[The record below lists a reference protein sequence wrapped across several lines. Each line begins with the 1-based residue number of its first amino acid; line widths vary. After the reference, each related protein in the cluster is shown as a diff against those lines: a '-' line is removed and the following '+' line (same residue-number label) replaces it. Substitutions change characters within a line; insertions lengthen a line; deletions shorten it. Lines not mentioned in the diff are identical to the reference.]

1 MGTGRKRTI
10 EKRLVFGA
18 SKTHWSK
25 RQQNN
30 RTKRK
35 EEKMTYFILINNQ
48 QQGPYTLDE
57 LRSRNITSATLVWRE
72 GMTDWTPA
80 WKVAELVSLFHADAA
95 DKAQTTPPPAP
106 SMGAATT
113 GAATTGAAT
122 AGATGA
128 ATTDETATQGRSITE
143 QLYADAQEDE
153 TMNHGNG
160 HEEREEHKS
169 HTLRNGCIGLILVL
183 AAMAVGLVATCPT
196 EQAHREA
203 ITKEMNRFIKE
214 STDNQGDA
222 WGIIGNIISQK
233 IVGVVVDNLI
243 EVDNYGVCS
252 VGSITFKGKTHRVS
266 FGILG
271 HVFTFD
277 ADDIQRALENGS
289 DASDIFHSPLNNPGD
304 NDSSDDSSSDNGST
318 DGENYDNGSSSDDSG
333 SSYDQQDGSADDG
346 QNNGSSDSNEAD
358 GSDMSNM

>member
-1 MGTGRKRTI
+1 
-10 EKRLVFGA
+10 
-18 SKTHWSK
+18 
-25 RQQNN
+25 
-30 RTKRK
+30 
-35 EEKMTYFILINNQ
+35 MTYFILINNQ

-72 GMTDWTPA
+72 GMADWTPA

-95 DKAQTTPPPAP
+95 DNAQTTPPPAP
-106 SMGAATT
+106 S
-113 GAATTGAAT
+113 

-128 ATTDETATQGRSITE
+128 TTAPYAAEQETSAAQGASTAQGGASSQQAGAGSSYAQQAAQGRYNTN
-143 QLYADAQEDE
+143 QLYADAQDDE
-153 TMNHGNG
+153 TVDNGNG
-160 HEEREEHKS
+160 YEEREEHKS

-252 VGSITFKGKTHRVS
+252 VGSITLKGKTHRVS

-277 ADDIQRALENGS
+277 ADDIQRALEKGG

-304 NDSSDDSSSDNGST
+304 NDSSDDSSTDDGST
-318 DGENYDNGSSSDDSG
+318 DDGG

-346 QNNGSSDSNEAD
+346 QSNGSSDSNEAD

>member
-1 MGTGRKRTI
+1 
-10 EKRLVFGA
+10 
-18 SKTHWSK
+18 
-25 RQQNN
+25 
-30 RTKRK
+30 
-35 EEKMTYFILINNQ
+35 MTYFILINNQ

-95 DKAQTTPPPAP
+95 NNAQTTPPPAP
-106 SMGAATT
+106 ST
-113 GAATTGAAT
+113 
-122 AGATGA
+122 GATGA
-128 ATTDETATQGRSITE
+128 ATAPYAAEQGTSATQGASAAQGPSAAQAGASNQQAGAGRSYAQQAAQGRYNTN
-143 QLYADAQEDE
+143 QLYADAQDDE
-153 TMNHGNG
+153 TVDHGNG
-160 HEEREEHKS
+160 YEEREEHKS

-183 AAMAVGLVATCPT
+183 AAMVVGLVATCPT

-277 ADDIQRALENGS
+277 ADDIQRALENGG

-304 NDSSDDSSSDNGST
+304 NDSNSDDSNSDDESSDNGSSVD
-318 DGENYDNGSSSDDSG
+318 DGG

-346 QNNGSSDSNEAD
+346 QSDGSSDSNGAD

>member
-1 MGTGRKRTI
+1 
-10 EKRLVFGA
+10 
-18 SKTHWSK
+18 
-25 RQQNN
+25 
-30 RTKRK
+30 
-35 EEKMTYFILINNQ
+35 MTYFILINNQ

-72 GMTDWTPA
+72 GMADWTPA

-95 DKAQTTPPPAP
+95 DNAQTTPPPAP
-106 SMGAATT
+106 S
-113 GAATTGAAT
+113 

-128 ATTDETATQGRSITE
+128 ATAPYAAEQGTSATQGASAAQGGASSQQAGAGSSYAQQAAQGRYNTN

-153 TMNHGNG
+153 TVDHGNG
-160 HEEREEHKS
+160 YEEREEHKS

-252 VGSITFKGKTHRVS
+252 VGSITLKGKTHRVS

-277 ADDIQRALENGS
+277 ADDIQRALENGG

-304 NDSSDDSSSDNGST
+304 NDSSDDSSTDDGST
-318 DGENYDNGSSSDDSG
+318 DDGG

-346 QNNGSSDSNEAD
+346 QSNGSSDSNEAD

>member
-1 MGTGRKRTI
+1 
-10 EKRLVFGA
+10 
-18 SKTHWSK
+18 
-25 RQQNN
+25 
-30 RTKRK
+30 
-35 EEKMTYFILINNQ
+35 MTYFILINNQ

-72 GMTDWTPA
+72 GMADWTPA

-95 DKAQTTPPPAP
+95 DNAQTTPPPAP
-106 SMGAATT
+106 SAGAA
-113 GAATTGAAT
+113 GAAT
-122 AGATGA
+122 APYA
-128 ATTDETATQGRSITE
+128 AEQGTSATQGASAAQGRASSQQAGAGSSYAQQAAKGRYNTN
-143 QLYADAQEDE
+143 QLYADAQDDE
-153 TMNHGNG
+153 TVEHGNG
-160 HEEREEHKS
+160 YEEREEHKS

-183 AAMAVGLVATCPT
+183 AAIAVGLMATCPT

-277 ADDIQRALENGS
+277 ADDIQRALENGG

-304 NDSSDDSSSDNGST
+304 NDSSSDDSST
-318 DGENYDNGSSSDDSG
+318 DDGG

-346 QNNGSSDSNEAD
+346 QSDGSSDSNEAD
-358 GSDMSNM
+358 RSDMSNM

>member
-1 MGTGRKRTI
+1 
-10 EKRLVFGA
+10 
-18 SKTHWSK
+18 
-25 RQQNN
+25 
-30 RTKRK
+30 
-35 EEKMTYFILINNQ
+35 MTYFILINNQ

-72 GMTDWTPA
+72 GMADWTPA

-95 DKAQTTPPPAP
+95 DNAQTTPPPAP
-106 SMGAATT
+106 S
-113 GAATTGAAT
+113 

-128 ATTDETATQGRSITE
+128 TTAPYAAEQGASAAQGGASSQQAGAGSSYAQQAAQGRYNAN
-143 QLYADAQEDE
+143 QLYADAQDAE

-160 HEEREEHKS
+160 YEEREEHKS

-252 VGSITFKGKTHRVS
+252 VGSITLKGKTHRVS

-277 ADDIQRALENGS
+277 ADDIQRALENGG

-304 NDSSDDSSSDNGST
+304 NDSSSDDSSTDDGSTDGGSSDNGSST
-318 DGENYDNGSSSDDSG
+318 DDGG

-346 QNNGSSDSNEAD
+346 QSNGSSDSNEAD

>member
-1 MGTGRKRTI
+1 
-10 EKRLVFGA
+10 
-18 SKTHWSK
+18 
-25 RQQNN
+25 
-30 RTKRK
+30 
-35 EEKMTYFILINNQ
+35 MTYFILINNQ

-72 GMTDWTPA
+72 GMADWTPA

-95 DKAQTTPPPAP
+95 DNAQTTPPPAP
-106 SMGAATT
+106 SA
-113 GAATTGAAT
+113 GAAT
-122 AGATGA
+122 AGATVA
-128 ATTDETATQGRSITE
+128 ATTDEAAAQGRSNTN
-143 QLYADAQEDE
+143 QLYADAQDDE
-153 TMNHGNG
+153 TVDHGNG
-160 HEEREEHKS
+160 YEEREEHKS

-214 STDNQGDA
+214 STDNQSDA

-252 VGSITFKGKTHRVS
+252 VGSITLKGKTHRVS

-277 ADDIQRALENGS
+277 ADDIQRALENGG

-304 NDSSDDSSSDNGST
+304 NDSSSDDSSTDDGSTDGGSSDNGSST
-318 DGENYDNGSSSDDSG
+318 DDGG

-346 QNNGSSDSNEAD
+346 QSNGSSDSNEAD

>member
-1 MGTGRKRTI
+1 
-10 EKRLVFGA
+10 
-18 SKTHWSK
+18 
-25 RQQNN
+25 
-30 RTKRK
+30 
-35 EEKMTYFILINNQ
+35 MTYFILINNQ

-72 GMTDWTPA
+72 GMADWTPA

-95 DKAQTTPPPAP
+95 DNAQTTPPPAP
-106 SMGAATT
+106 SA
-113 GAATTGAAT
+113 GAAT
-122 AGATGA
+122 AGATVA
-128 ATTDETATQGRSITE
+128 ATTDEAAAQGRSNTN
-143 QLYADAQEDE
+143 QLYADAQDDE
-153 TMNHGNG
+153 TVDHGNG
-160 HEEREEHKS
+160 YEEREEHKS

-183 AAMAVGLVATCPT
+183 AAMAIGLMATCPT

-277 ADDIQRALENGS
+277 ADDIQRALENGG

-304 NDSSDDSSSDNGST
+304 NDSSSDDSSTDDGSTDDGSSDNGSST
-318 DGENYDNGSSSDDSG
+318 DDGG

-346 QNNGSSDSNEAD
+346 QSNGSSDSNGAD

>member
-1 MGTGRKRTI
+1 
-10 EKRLVFGA
+10 
-18 SKTHWSK
+18 
-25 RQQNN
+25 
-30 RTKRK
+30 
-35 EEKMTYFILINNQ
+35 MTYFILINNQ

-72 GMTDWTPA
+72 GMADWTPA

-95 DKAQTTPPPAP
+95 DNAQTTPPPAP
-106 SMGAATT
+106 SA
-113 GAATTGAAT
+113 GAAT
-122 AGATGA
+122 AGATVA
-128 ATTDETATQGRSITE
+128 ATTDEAAAQGRSNAN
-143 QLYADAQEDE
+143 QLYADAQDDE
-153 TMNHGNG
+153 TVDHGNG
-160 HEEREEHKS
+160 YEEREEHKS

-183 AAMAVGLVATCPT
+183 AAMAVGLMATCPT

-277 ADDIQRALENGS
+277 ADDIQRALENGG

-304 NDSSDDSSSDNGST
+304 NDSSSDDSSTDDGSTDGGSSDNGSST
-318 DGENYDNGSSSDDSG
+318 DDGG

-346 QNNGSSDSNEAD
+346 QSNGSSDSNEAD

>member
-1 MGTGRKRTI
+1 
-10 EKRLVFGA
+10 
-18 SKTHWSK
+18 
-25 RQQNN
+25 
-30 RTKRK
+30 
-35 EEKMTYFILINNQ
+35 MTYFILINNQ

-72 GMTDWTPA
+72 GMADWTPA

-95 DKAQTTPPPAP
+95 DNAQTTPPPAP
-106 SMGAATT
+106 SAGAAQQ
-113 GAATTGAAT
+113 GAS
-122 AGATGA
+122 
-128 ATTDETATQGRSITE
+128 ATQGGASSQQAGAGSSYAQQAAQGRYNTN
-143 QLYADAQEDE
+143 QLYADAQDDE
-153 TMNHGNG
+153 TVDHGNG
-160 HEEREEHKS
+160 YEEREEHKS

-183 AAMAVGLVATCPT
+183 AAMAIGLMATCPT

-277 ADDIQRALENGS
+277 ADDIQRALENGG

-304 NDSSDDSSSDNGST
+304 NDSSSDDGSTDDGSSDNGSST
-318 DGENYDNGSSSDDSG
+318 DDGG

-346 QNNGSSDSNEAD
+346 QSDGSSDSNGAD

>member
-1 MGTGRKRTI
+1 
-10 EKRLVFGA
+10 
-18 SKTHWSK
+18 
-25 RQQNN
+25 
-30 RTKRK
+30 
-35 EEKMTYFILINNQ
+35 MTYFILINNQ

-72 GMTDWTPA
+72 GMADWTPA

-95 DKAQTTPPPAP
+95 DNAQTTPPPAP
-106 SMGAATT
+106 S
-113 GAATTGAAT
+113 

-128 ATTDETATQGRSITE
+128 TTAPYAAEQGTSAAQGASTAQGEASSQQAGAGSSYAQQAAKGRYNTN
-143 QLYADAQEDE
+143 QLYADAQDDE
-153 TMNHGNG
+153 TVDHGNG
-160 HEEREEHKS
+160 YEEREEHKS

-183 AAMAVGLVATCPT
+183 AAMAVGLMATCPT

-252 VGSITFKGKTHRVS
+252 VGSITLKGKTHRVS

-277 ADDIQRALENGS
+277 ADDIQRALENGG

-304 NDSSDDSSSDNGST
+304 NDSSSDDSST
-318 DGENYDNGSSSDDSG
+318 DDGG

-346 QNNGSSDSNEAD
+346 QSNGSSDSNEAD

>member
-1 MGTGRKRTI
+1 
-10 EKRLVFGA
+10 
-18 SKTHWSK
+18 
-25 RQQNN
+25 
-30 RTKRK
+30 
-35 EEKMTYFILINNQ
+35 MTYFILINNQ

-72 GMTDWTPA
+72 GMADWTPA

-95 DKAQTTPPPAP
+95 DNAQTTPPPAP
-106 SMGAATT
+106 S
-113 GAATTGAAT
+113 

-128 ATTDETATQGRSITE
+128 TTAPYAAKQGTSAAQGASTAQGEASSQQAGAGSSYAQQAAKGRYNTN
-143 QLYADAQEDE
+143 QLYADAQDDE
-153 TMNHGNG
+153 TVDNGNG
-160 HEEREEHKS
+160 YEEREEHKS

-252 VGSITFKGKTHRVS
+252 VGSITLKGKTHRVS

-277 ADDIQRALENGS
+277 ADDIQRALENGG

-304 NDSSDDSSSDNGST
+304 NDSSSDDSST
-318 DGENYDNGSSSDDSG
+318 DDGG

-346 QNNGSSDSNEAD
+346 QSNGSSDSNEAD

>member
-1 MGTGRKRTI
+1 
-10 EKRLVFGA
+10 
-18 SKTHWSK
+18 
-25 RQQNN
+25 
-30 RTKRK
+30 
-35 EEKMTYFILINNQ
+35 MTYFILINNQ

-95 DKAQTTPPPAP
+95 NNAQTTPPPAP
-106 SMGAATT
+106 ST
-113 GAATTGAAT
+113 
-122 AGATGA
+122 GATGA
-128 ATTDETATQGRSITE
+128 ATAPYAAEQGTSAAQGASAAQRASAAQGGTSSQQAGAGSSYAQQAAQGRSNAE

-153 TMNHGNG
+153 AMNHGNG

-183 AAMAVGLVATCPT
+183 AAMVVGLVATCPT

-277 ADDIQRALENGS
+277 ADDIQRALENGG

-304 NDSSDDSSSDNGST
+304 NDSNSDDSNSDDESSDNGSSMD
-318 DGENYDNGSSSDDSG
+318 DGG

-346 QNNGSSDSNEAD
+346 QSDGSSNSNEAD

>member
-1 MGTGRKRTI
+1 
-10 EKRLVFGA
+10 
-18 SKTHWSK
+18 
-25 RQQNN
+25 
-30 RTKRK
+30 
-35 EEKMTYFILINNQ
+35 MTYFILINNQ

-72 GMTDWTPA
+72 GMADWTPA

-95 DKAQTTPPPAP
+95 DNAQTTPPPAP
-106 SMGAATT
+106 SA
-113 GAATTGAAT
+113 GAAT
-122 AGATGA
+122 AGATVA
-128 ATTDETATQGRSITE
+128 ATTDEAAAQGRSNAN
-143 QLYADAQEDE
+143 QLYADAQDDE
-153 TMNHGNG
+153 TVDHGNG
-160 HEEREEHKS
+160 YEEREEHKS

-214 STDNQGDA
+214 STDNQSDA

-277 ADDIQRALENGS
+277 ADDIQRALENGG

-304 NDSSDDSSSDNGST
+304 NDSSSDDSSTDNGSTDDGSSDNGSST
-318 DGENYDNGSSSDDSG
+318 DDGG

-346 QNNGSSDSNEAD
+346 QSDGSSDSNEAD

>member
-1 MGTGRKRTI
+1 
-10 EKRLVFGA
+10 
-18 SKTHWSK
+18 
-25 RQQNN
+25 
-30 RTKRK
+30 
-35 EEKMTYFILINNQ
+35 MTYFILINNQ

-72 GMTDWTPA
+72 GMADWTPA

-95 DKAQTTPPPAP
+95 DNAQTTPPPAP
-106 SMGAATT
+106 SA
-113 GAATTGAAT
+113 GAAT
-122 AGATGA
+122 AGATVA
-128 ATTDETATQGRSITE
+128 ATTDEAAAQGRSNAE

-183 AAMAVGLVATCPT
+183 AAMAIGLVATCPT

-277 ADDIQRALENGS
+277 ADDIQRALENGG

-304 NDSSDDSSSDNGST
+304 NDSSSDDSSTDDGSTDDGSSDNGSST
-318 DGENYDNGSSSDDSG
+318 DDGG

-346 QNNGSSDSNEAD
+346 QSNGSSDSNEAD

>member
-1 MGTGRKRTI
+1 
-10 EKRLVFGA
+10 
-18 SKTHWSK
+18 
-25 RQQNN
+25 
-30 RTKRK
+30 
-35 EEKMTYFILINNQ
+35 MTYFILINNQ

-72 GMTDWTPA
+72 GMADWTPA

-95 DKAQTTPPPAP
+95 DNAQATPPPAP
-106 SMGAATT
+106 S
-113 GAATTGAAT
+113 

-128 ATTDETATQGRSITE
+128 TTAPYAAEQGTSAAQGASTAQGGASSQQAGAGSSYAQQAAQGRYNTN
-143 QLYADAQEDE
+143 QLYADAQDDE
-153 TMNHGNG
+153 TVDNGNG
-160 HEEREEHKS
+160 YEEREEHKS

-252 VGSITFKGKTHRVS
+252 VGSITLKGKTHRVS

-277 ADDIQRALENGS
+277 ADDIQRALEKGG

-304 NDSSDDSSSDNGST
+304 NDSSDDSSTDDGST
-318 DGENYDNGSSSDDSG
+318 DDGG

-346 QNNGSSDSNEAD
+346 QSNGSSDSNEAD

>member
-1 MGTGRKRTI
+1 
-10 EKRLVFGA
+10 
-18 SKTHWSK
+18 
-25 RQQNN
+25 
-30 RTKRK
+30 
-35 EEKMTYFILINNQ
+35 MTYFILINNQ

-72 GMTDWTPA
+72 GMADWTPA

-95 DKAQTTPPPAP
+95 DNAQTPPPPAP
-106 SMGAATT
+106 SAGAAQQ
-113 GAATTGAAT
+113 GASAAQGGASSQQ
-122 AGATGA
+122 AGAGSSYAQQA
-128 ATTDETATQGRSITE
+128 AQGRYNTN
-143 QLYADAQEDE
+143 QLYADAQDDE
-153 TMNHGNG
+153 TVDHGNG
-160 HEEREEHKS
+160 YEEREEHKS
-169 HTLRNGCIGLILVL
+169 NTLRNGCIGLILVL
-183 AAMAVGLVATCPT
+183 AAMAIGLMATCPT

-203 ITKEMNRFIKE
+203 ITKEMNHFIKE

-277 ADDIQRALENGS
+277 ADDIQRALEKGG
-289 DASDIFHSPLNNPGD
+289 DASDIFHSPLNNPGN
-304 NDSSDDSSSDNGST
+304 NDSSSDDSSTDDGSSDNGSST
-318 DGENYDNGSSSDDSG
+318 DDGGGS
-333 SSYDQQDGSADDG
+333 YYQQDGSADNG
-346 QNNGSSDSNEAD
+346 QSDGSSDSNEAD

>member
-1 MGTGRKRTI
+1 
-10 EKRLVFGA
+10 
-18 SKTHWSK
+18 
-25 RQQNN
+25 
-30 RTKRK
+30 
-35 EEKMTYFILINNQ
+35 MTYFILINNQ

-57 LRSRNITSATLVWRE
+57 LRSRNITSATLVWTE
-72 GMTDWTPA
+72 GMADWTPA

-95 DKAQTTPPPAP
+95 NNAQTTPPPAP
-106 SMGAATT
+106 SA
-113 GAATTGAAT
+113 GAAT
-122 AGATGA
+122 AEATGA
-128 ATTDETATQGRSITE
+128 AMAAGAAAQGSSSQQAGTGSSYAQQAAQGRYNTN

-153 TMNHGNG
+153 TVEHGNG

-183 AAMAVGLVATCPT
+183 AAMVVGLVATCPT

-277 ADDIQRALENGS
+277 ADDIQRALENGG
-289 DASDIFHSPLNNPGD
+289 DASDIFHSPLNNPGN
-304 NDSSDDSSSDNGST
+304 NDSNSDDSSSDDGSSDNGST
-318 DGENYDNGSSSDDSG
+318 DDGSNLDNGG

-346 QNNGSSDSNEAD
+346 QSDGSSDSNGAD

>member
-1 MGTGRKRTI
+1 
-10 EKRLVFGA
+10 
-18 SKTHWSK
+18 
-25 RQQNN
+25 
-30 RTKRK
+30 
-35 EEKMTYFILINNQ
+35 MTYFILINNQ

-95 DKAQTTPPPAP
+95 NNAQTTPPPAP
-106 SMGAATT
+106 SAA
-113 GAATTGAAT
+113 
-122 AGATGA
+122 ATGA
-128 ATTDETATQGRSITE
+128 AMAPYAAEQGTSATQGASAAQGPSAAQGGTSSQQAGAGSSYAQQAAQGRSNAE

-153 TMNHGNG
+153 TVDHGNG
-160 HEEREEHKS
+160 YEEREEHKS

-183 AAMAVGLVATCPT
+183 AAMVVGLVATCPT

-277 ADDIQRALENGS
+277 ADDIQRALENGG
-289 DASDIFHSPLNNPGD
+289 DASDIFHSPLNNPGN
-304 NDSSDDSSSDNGST
+304 NDSNSDDSSSDDGSSDNGST
-318 DGENYDNGSSSDDSG
+318 DDGSSIDDGG

-346 QNNGSSDSNEAD
+346 QSDGSSDSNGAD

>member
-1 MGTGRKRTI
+1 
-10 EKRLVFGA
+10 
-18 SKTHWSK
+18 
-25 RQQNN
+25 
-30 RTKRK
+30 
-35 EEKMTYFILINNQ
+35 
-48 QQGPYTLDE
+48 
-57 LRSRNITSATLVWRE
+57 
-72 GMTDWTPA
+72 MTDWTPA

-95 DKAQTTPPPAP
+95 NNSQTTPPPAP
-106 SMGAATT
+106 SA
-113 GAATTGAAT
+113 GAAT

-128 ATTDETATQGRSITE
+128 ATAPYAAEQGTSAAQGASAAQGGASSQQAGAGSSYAQQAAQGRYNTN
-143 QLYADAQEDE
+143 QLYADAQDDE
-153 TMNHGNG
+153 TVEHGNG
-160 HEEREEHKS
+160 YEEREEHKS

-277 ADDIQRALENGS
+277 ADDIQRALEKGG

-304 NDSSDDSSSDNGST
+304 NDSNSDDSSSDDGST
-318 DGENYDNGSSSDDSG
+318 DNGSSIDDGG

-346 QNNGSSDSNEAD
+346 QSDGSSDSNEAD

>member
-1 MGTGRKRTI
+1 
-10 EKRLVFGA
+10 
-18 SKTHWSK
+18 
-25 RQQNN
+25 
-30 RTKRK
+30 
-35 EEKMTYFILINNQ
+35 MTYFILINNQ

-72 GMTDWTPA
+72 GMADWTPA

-95 DKAQTTPPPAP
+95 DNAQTTPPPAP
-106 SMGAATT
+106 SA
-113 GAATTGAAT
+113 GAAT
-122 AGATGA
+122 AGATVA
-128 ATTDETATQGRSITE
+128 ATTDEAAAQGRSNTN
-143 QLYADAQEDE
+143 QLYADAQDDE
-153 TMNHGNG
+153 TVDHGNG
-160 HEEREEHKS
+160 YEEREEHKS

-214 STDNQGDA
+214 STDNQSDA

-277 ADDIQRALENGS
+277 ADDIQRALENGG

-304 NDSSDDSSSDNGST
+304 NDSSSDDSSTDDGSTDDGSSDNGSST
-318 DGENYDNGSSSDDSG
+318 DDGG

-346 QNNGSSDSNEAD
+346 QSNGSSDSNGAD

>member
-1 MGTGRKRTI
+1 
-10 EKRLVFGA
+10 
-18 SKTHWSK
+18 
-25 RQQNN
+25 
-30 RTKRK
+30 
-35 EEKMTYFILINNQ
+35 MTYFILINNQ

-72 GMTDWTPA
+72 GMADWTPA
-80 WKVAELVSLFHADAA
+80 WKVAELVSLFHEDAA
-95 DKAQTTPPPAP
+95 NNAQTTPPPAP
-106 SMGAATT
+106 SA
-113 GAATTGAAT
+113 GAAT
-122 AGATGA
+122 AEATGA
-128 ATTDETATQGRSITE
+128 AMAAGAAAQGRSNAG
-143 QLYADAQEDE
+143 QLYADAQDDE
-153 TMNHGNG
+153 TVGHGNG

-183 AAMAVGLVATCPT
+183 AAMVVGLVATCPT

-277 ADDIQRALENGS
+277 ADDIQRALEKGG

-304 NDSSDDSSSDNGST
+304 NDSNSDDSSSDDGST
-318 DGENYDNGSSSDDSG
+318 DNGSSMDNGG

-346 QNNGSSDSNEAD
+346 QSDGSSDSNEAD
-358 GSDMSNM
+358 GSDMTNM

>member
-1 MGTGRKRTI
+1 
-10 EKRLVFGA
+10 
-18 SKTHWSK
+18 
-25 RQQNN
+25 
-30 RTKRK
+30 
-35 EEKMTYFILINNQ
+35 MTYFILINNQ

-95 DKAQTTPPPAP
+95 NNAQTTPPPAP
-106 SMGAATT
+106 ST
-113 GAATTGAAT
+113 
-122 AGATGA
+122 GATGA
-128 ATTDETATQGRSITE
+128 AMAAYAAEQGTSATQGASAAQGTSAAQGASAAQGGTSSQQAGAGSSYAQQAAQGRSNAE

-153 TMNHGNG
+153 AMAHDNG

-183 AAMAVGLVATCPT
+183 AAMVVGLVATCPT

-277 ADDIQRALENGS
+277 ADDIQRALENGG
-289 DASDIFHSPLNNPGD
+289 DASDIFHSPLNNPSD
-304 NDSSDDSSSDNGST
+304 NDSNSDDSSSDDGST
-318 DGENYDNGSSSDDSG
+318 DDGSSDNGSSVDNGG

-346 QNNGSSDSNEAD
+346 QSDGSSDSNGAD

>member
-1 MGTGRKRTI
+1 
-10 EKRLVFGA
+10 
-18 SKTHWSK
+18 
-25 RQQNN
+25 
-30 RTKRK
+30 
-35 EEKMTYFILINNQ
+35 MTYFILINNQ

-72 GMTDWTPA
+72 GMADWTPA

-95 DKAQTTPPPAP
+95 DNAQTTPPPAP
-106 SMGAATT
+106 S
-113 GAATTGAAT
+113 

-128 ATTDETATQGRSITE
+128 TTAPYAAEQGTSAAQGASTAQGGASSQQAGAGSSYAQQAAQGRYNTN
-143 QLYADAQEDE
+143 QLYADAQDDE
-153 TMNHGNG
+153 TVDNGNG
-160 HEEREEHKS
+160 YEEREEHKS

-252 VGSITFKGKTHRVS
+252 VGSITLKGKTHRVS

-277 ADDIQRALENGS
+277 ADDIQRALENGG

-304 NDSSDDSSSDNGST
+304 NDSSDDSSTDDGST
-318 DGENYDNGSSSDDSG
+318 DDGG

-346 QNNGSSDSNEAD
+346 QSNGSSDSNEAD

>member
-1 MGTGRKRTI
+1 
-10 EKRLVFGA
+10 
-18 SKTHWSK
+18 
-25 RQQNN
+25 
-30 RTKRK
+30 
-35 EEKMTYFILINNQ
+35 MTYFILINNQ

-72 GMTDWTPA
+72 GMADWTPA

-95 DKAQTTPPPAP
+95 DNAQTTPPPAP
-106 SMGAATT
+106 SA
-113 GAATTGAAT
+113 GAAT
-122 AGATGA
+122 AGATVA
-128 ATTDETATQGRSITE
+128 ATTDEAAAQGRSNTN

-153 TMNHGNG
+153 TVDHGNG
-160 HEEREEHKS
+160 YEEREEHKS

-183 AAMAVGLVATCPT
+183 AAMAIGLMATCPT

-277 ADDIQRALENGS
+277 ADDIQRALENGG

-304 NDSSDDSSSDNGST
+304 NDSSSDDSSTDDGSTDGGSSDNGSST
-318 DGENYDNGSSSDDSG
+318 DDGG

-346 QNNGSSDSNEAD
+346 QSNGSSDSNEAD

>member
-1 MGTGRKRTI
+1 
-10 EKRLVFGA
+10 
-18 SKTHWSK
+18 
-25 RQQNN
+25 
-30 RTKRK
+30 
-35 EEKMTYFILINNQ
+35 MTYFILINNQ

-95 DKAQTTPPPAP
+95 DNAQTPPPPAP
-106 SMGAATT
+106 SAGAAQQ
-113 GAATTGAAT
+113 GASAAQGGVSSQQ
-122 AGATGA
+122 AGAGSSYAQQA
-128 ATTDETATQGRSITE
+128 AQGRYNTN
-143 QLYADAQEDE
+143 QLYADAQDDE
-153 TMNHGNG
+153 TVDHGNG
-160 HEEREEHKS
+160 YEEREEHKS

-183 AAMAVGLVATCPT
+183 AAMAIGLMATCPT
-196 EQAHREA
+196 EQDHREA
-203 ITKEMNRFIKE
+203 ITKEMNRFFKE

-277 ADDIQRALENGS
+277 ADDIQRALEKGG
-289 DASDIFHSPLNNPGD
+289 DASDIFHSPLNNPGN
-304 NDSSDDSSSDNGST
+304 NDSSSDDSSTDDSST
-318 DGENYDNGSSSDDSG
+318 DNGSSTDDG
-333 SSYDQQDGSADDG
+333 GGSYDQQDGSADDG
-346 QNNGSSDSNEAD
+346 QSNGSSDSNGAD

>member
-1 MGTGRKRTI
+1 
-10 EKRLVFGA
+10 
-18 SKTHWSK
+18 
-25 RQQNN
+25 
-30 RTKRK
+30 
-35 EEKMTYFILINNQ
+35 MTYFILINNQ

-57 LRSRNITSATLVWRE
+57 LRSRNITSATLVWKE
-72 GMTDWTPA
+72 GMADWTPA

-95 DKAQTTPPPAP
+95 DNAQTTPPPAP
-106 SMGAATT
+106 S
-113 GAATTGAAT
+113 

-128 ATTDETATQGRSITE
+128 ATVPYAAEQGTSAAQGASATQGASAAQGGAYSQQAGSGSSYAQQAAQGRYNTN
-143 QLYADAQEDE
+143 QLYADAQDDE
-153 TMNHGNG
+153 TVDHGNG
-160 HEEREEHKS
+160 YEEREEHKS
-169 HTLRNGCIGLILVL
+169 HTLRNGCIVLILVL
-183 AAMAVGLVATCPT
+183 AAMAIGLMATCPT

-277 ADDIQRALENGS
+277 ADDIQRVLENGS
-289 DASDIFHSPLNNPGD
+289 NASDIFHSPLNNPDD
-304 NDSSDDSSSDNGST
+304 NDSSSDDGSTDGGSSDNGSST
-318 DGENYDNGSSSDDSG
+318 DDGG
-333 SSYDQQDGSADDG
+333 SSYDQQDGSVGDG
-346 QNNGSSDSNEAD
+346 QSDGSSDSNEAD
-358 GSDMSNM
+358 GSDMGNM

>member
-1 MGTGRKRTI
+1 
-10 EKRLVFGA
+10 
-18 SKTHWSK
+18 
-25 RQQNN
+25 
-30 RTKRK
+30 
-35 EEKMTYFILINNQ
+35 MTYFILINNQ

-72 GMTDWTPA
+72 GMADWTPA

-95 DKAQTTPPPAP
+95 DNAQTTPPPAP
-106 SMGAATT
+106 S
-113 GAATTGAAT
+113 

-128 ATTDETATQGRSITE
+128 TTAPYAAEQGTSAAQGASTAQGGASSQQAGAGSSYAQQAAQGRYNTN
-143 QLYADAQEDE
+143 QLYADAQDDE
-153 TMNHGNG
+153 TVDNGNG
-160 HEEREEHKS
+160 YEEREEHKS

-252 VGSITFKGKTHRVS
+252 VGSITLKGKTHRVS

-277 ADDIQRALENGS
+277 ADDIQRALEKGG

-304 NDSSDDSSSDNGST
+304 NDSSDDSSTDDGST
-318 DGENYDNGSSSDDSG
+318 DDGG

-346 QNNGSSDSNEAD
+346 QSNGSSDSNEAD

>member
-1 MGTGRKRTI
+1 
-10 EKRLVFGA
+10 
-18 SKTHWSK
+18 
-25 RQQNN
+25 
-30 RTKRK
+30 
-35 EEKMTYFILINNQ
+35 MTYFILINNQ

-72 GMTDWTPA
+72 GMADWTPA

-95 DKAQTTPPPAP
+95 DNAQATPPPAH
-106 SMGAATT
+106 SAGA
-113 GAATTGAAT
+113 

-128 ATTDETATQGRSITE
+128 ATTDEAAAQGRSNTN

-153 TMNHGNG
+153 TVDHGNG
-160 HEEREEHKS
+160 YEEREEHKS

-183 AAMAVGLVATCPT
+183 AAMAIGLMATCPT

-277 ADDIQRALENGS
+277 ADDIQRALENGG

-304 NDSSDDSSSDNGST
+304 NDSSSDDSSTDDGSTDGGSSDNGSST
-318 DGENYDNGSSSDDSG
+318 DDGG

-346 QNNGSSDSNEAD
+346 QSNGSSDSNEAD